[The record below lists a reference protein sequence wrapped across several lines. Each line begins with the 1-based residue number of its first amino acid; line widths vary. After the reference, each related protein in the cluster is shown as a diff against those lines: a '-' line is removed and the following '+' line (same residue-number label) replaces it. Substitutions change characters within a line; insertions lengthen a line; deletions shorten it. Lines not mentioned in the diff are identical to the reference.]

1 MIRSV
6 LVKNLRAQSGSCG
19 IITRKQLMAFLGYQ
33 DRHSIEKY
41 LNGVMKIGAGFSIE
55 DVADRILEVERE
67 KVISRS

>member
-1 MIRSV
+1 MIRSA

-33 DRHSIEKY
+33 DRHSIERY

-67 KVISRS
+67 KAINRS